1 MFNTVK
7 PRLSAKPLRHRGNL
21 AFSDYINVGNAAT
34 HIGYNSK
41 VIGGG
46 IHAVERSAIVHSFII
61 TKPMRY
67 NILGV
72 AACFLIILM
81 SLIVYIKGLPSAEVP
96 TALTAFF
103 TIFVM
108 LQFWNLFNASV
119 FGTNHSVF
127 KDSRHALGMISVA
140 GIILIGQIIIVEF
153 GGKVFRTVPLTL
165 TEWLYIIGATS
176 LVLWVGE
183 IWRWIQR
190 LKK

>member
-1 MFNTVK
+1 
-7 PRLSAKPLRHRGNL
+7 
-21 AFSDYINVGNAAT
+21 
-34 HIGYNSK
+34 
-41 VIGGG
+41 
-46 IHAVERSAIVHSFII
+46 
-61 TKPMRY
+61 MRY

-81 SLIVYIKGLPSAEVP
+81 SLIVYIKGLPTVEVP

-183 IWRWIQR
+183 IYRWIQR
-190 LKK
+190 IKTKKQ